1 MLDWASNADS
11 GSTSKISL
19 HLSFHYLF
27 HLKYIRLATLDFWCQ
42 VENLEF
48 HPPAELHFHLGMVIV
63 IVMRKIT
70 QHTTAEQ

>member
-42 VENLEF
+42 VENHEF
-48 HPPAELHFHLGMVIV
+48 HPPAQMHFHLGMLIV
-63 IVMRKIT
+63 IVMRRIT